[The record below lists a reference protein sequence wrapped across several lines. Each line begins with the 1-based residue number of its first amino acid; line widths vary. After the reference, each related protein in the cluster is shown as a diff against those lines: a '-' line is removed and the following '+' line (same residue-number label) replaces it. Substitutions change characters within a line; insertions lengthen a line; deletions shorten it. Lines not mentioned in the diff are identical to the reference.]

1 MPYEFLILSHDGNV
15 ATLTLNRPEKRNA
28 LSSALR
34 AEIARAFGE
43 LATDDSV
50 SVVILTG
57 AGSVFCAGFDLSEFD
72 QSGDVVAHFTDDD
85 NPVVFHASLG
95 TFDKPIVGAINGPA
109 LAGGFDVACQCDI
122 RIAADTAVFGHP
134 EIKFGAPTMFTQ
146 LSYIVGGGVA
156 RDLALTGRRID
167 AAEALRIG
175 LVSSVVPVAE
185 IREAAMTC
193 ARQIAKAPLATLQAV
208 KRTINSRSP
217 LLFPWHQTP

>member
-1 MPYEFLILSHDGNV
+1 MSYGFLTIDRDGQI
-15 ATLTLNRPEKRNA
+15 ATVTLNRPEKRNA

-34 AEIARAFGE
+34 AEVSSAFGE
-43 LATDDSV
+43 LAADDSV

-72 QSGDVVAHFTDDD
+72 QSEDVVAHFTEDD
-85 NPVVFHASLG
+85 NPVVFHTSLG
-95 TFDKPIVGAINGPA
+95 TFHKPIVGAINGPA

-146 LSYIVGGGVA
+146 LSYIVGGGIA
-156 RDLALTGRRID
+156 RDLALSGRRID

-175 LVSSVVPVAE
+175 LVSSVVPAME
-185 IREAAMTC
+185 LPPAAMEC
-193 ARQIAKAPLATLQAV
+193 ARQIAEAPPAALQVV
-208 KRTINSRSP
+208 KRTINQRAP
-217 LLFPWHQTP
+217 LQFP

>member
-1 MPYEFLILSHDGNV
+1 MTYEFLTLSHDVNV

-43 LATDDSV
+43 LAADDSV

-85 NPVVFHASLG
+85 NPVAFHTALG

-146 LSYIVGGGVA
+146 LSYIVGGGIA
-156 RDLALTGRRID
+156 RDLALTGRKID

-175 LVSSVVPVAE
+175 LVSSVVPAAE
-185 IREAAMTC
+185 IREAALVC
-193 ARQIAKAPLATLQAV
+193 ARQIAEAPLAALQVV
-208 KRTINSRSP
+208 KRTINQRAP
-217 LLFPWHQTP
+217 LQFP

>member
-1 MPYEFLILSHDGNV
+1 MTYEFLILSHDGNV

-34 AEIARAFGE
+34 AEMARAFGE
-43 LATDDSV
+43 LAADDSV
-50 SVVILTG
+50 SVVVLTG

-72 QSGDVVAHFTDDD
+72 QSVDVASHFTDDD
-85 NPVVFHASLG
+85 NPVVFHTALG

-146 LSYIVGGGVA
+146 LSYVVGGGIA
-156 RDLALTGRRID
+156 RDLALTGRRVD

-175 LVSSVVPVAE
+175 LVSSVVPAGE
-185 IREAAMTC
+185 IRAAAMAC
-193 ARQIAKAPLATLQAV
+193 AAQIAEAPLATLQVV
-208 KRTINSRSP
+208 KRTINARAP
-217 LLFPWHQTP
+217 LQFP

>member
-1 MPYEFLILSHDGNV
+1 MTYSFLTHSRHDNV

-43 LATDDSV
+43 LAADDSV

-85 NPVVFHASLG
+85 NPVVFHTALG

-146 LSYIVGGGVA
+146 LSYIVGGGIA
-156 RDLALTGRRID
+156 RDLALTGRMID
-167 AAEALRIG
+167 AAEALQTGRG
-175 LVSSVVPVAE
+175 SSVVPSSAP
-185 IREAAMTC
+185 RAAAAAC
-193 ARQIAKAPLATLQAV
+193 
-208 KRTINSRSP
+208 
-217 LLFPWHQTP
+217 

>member
-1 MPYEFLILSHDGNV
+1 MSYEFLTLDREGQI
-15 ATLTLNRPEKRNA
+15 ATVTLNRPEKRNA
-28 LSSALR
+28 LNSTLR

-122 RIAADTAVFGHP
+122 RIAADAAIFGHP

-146 LSYIVGGGVA
+146 LSYIVGGAIA
-156 RDLALTGRRID
+156 RDLALTGRKID

-175 LVSSVVPVAE
+175 LVSSVVPAAE
-185 IREAAMTC
+185 IWEAALVC
-193 ARQIAKAPLATLQAV
+193 ARQIAEAPLAALQVV
-208 KRTINSRSP
+208 KRTINQRAP
-217 LLFPWHQTP
+217 LQFP

>member
-1 MPYEFLILSHDGNV
+1 MDYEFLKVDQDGQIAAV
-15 ATLTLNRPEKRNA
+15 TLNRPDKRNA

-43 LATDDSV
+43 LAGDDSV

-85 NPVVFHASLG
+85 NPVVFHTSLG

-146 LSYIVGGGVA
+146 LSYIVGGGIA
-156 RDLALTGRRID
+156 RDLAMSGRRID

-175 LVSSVVPVAE
+175 LVSAVVPVSE
-185 IREAAMTC
+185 IQDAAM
-193 ARQIAKAPLATLQAV
+193 ARAQQIAEAPLAALRMV
-208 KRTINSRSP
+208 KATINARAP
-217 LLFPWHQTP
+217 LQFP